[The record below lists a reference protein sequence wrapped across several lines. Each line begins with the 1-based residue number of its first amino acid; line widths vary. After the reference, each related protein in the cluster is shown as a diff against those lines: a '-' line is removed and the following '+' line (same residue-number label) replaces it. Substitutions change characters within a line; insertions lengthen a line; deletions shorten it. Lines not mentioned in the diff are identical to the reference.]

1 MLPAQRF
8 AACCPSLGSPS
19 VCVPVCLESV
29 STYRISVLQSLSV
42 EQPILTLFDL
52 PPFLLSHSWVLS
64 SAAPND
70 LSGQAFPPHSPP
82 FSSRGGKKKPL
93 FLLWSGTLDCQPCLP
108 LPVLPGWQLQRL
120 FSWHL
125 AFQAGQLVAHKP
137 GAFMCLCN
145 FTRWQF
151 KSNSAVFS
159 VAGHEPGGTLFG
171 LFVHKIMGSLLLSCR
186 TMWSASQRALTVLIA
201 AASIINIS
209 EL

>member
-29 STYRISVLQSLSV
+29 STYRISVLQSLSA

-82 FSSRGGKKKPL
+82 FSSRGGKKSLYFFSGAAHWIVSPACPCQ
-93 FLLWSGTLDCQPCLP
+93 SSPAGSCSVSSAGTLLSRLVSWLLTNQARLCVCVILHAGS
-108 LPVLPGWQLQRL
+108 LKVIRL
-120 FSWHL
+120 FSL
-125 AFQAGQLVAHKP
+125 
-137 GAFMCLCN
+137 
-145 FTRWQF
+145 
-151 KSNSAVFS
+151 
-159 VAGHEPGGTLFG
+159 
-171 LFVHKIMGSLLLSCR
+171 
-186 TMWSASQRALTVLIA
+186 
-201 AASIINIS
+201 
-209 EL
+209 